1 MGFLDKM
8 KDAANQASKAGSMGT
23 GMGAGDVAA
32 FQQKAVKIN
41 QSGVNT
47 AATVKSM
54 TETGNTDPGGGK
66 EIQFE
71 VEVRPAGGAPYTTS
85 FSQFMIQGSLSGVAE
100 GSEVTVRVDP
110 DDPNSMLFWGAGA
123 P

>member
-8 KDAANQASKAGSMGT
+8 KGAANQASKAGSMNT

-32 FQQKAVKIN
+32 FQQKAVKLN

-54 TETGNTDPGGGK
+54 AETGNTDMGGSV
-66 EIQFE
+66 EIRFE
-71 VEVRPAGGAPYTTS
+71 VEVRPAGGAPYPAA
-85 FSQFMIQGSLSGVAE
+85 FAQFMLPGATSGLDK
-100 GSEVTVRVDP
+100 GSEITVRVDP
-110 DDPNSMLFWGAGA
+110 DDPGSMLFWGAA
-123 P
+123 SP